1 MPQQPAR
8 HPHELDFEQRRAHIA
23 RHQRATDITAWGQL
37 LLHLPNFT
45 ASLLLITGISVT
57 LFDNA
62 PWIPV
67 AVWIASGAL
76 VFHRPTESFFA
87 TNFLHLRRPSAA
99 EAARLGPIWRE
110 VTLRAGI
117 DGANYELWIEESD
130 GLNAYAAAGHI
141 VGVTRFSLDRL
152 PSGQLAGVL
161 AHELGHHTG
170 GHAWSG
176 LLGFWYALPGRFAW
190 VVVRKVVLGLMVV
203 SSYISPLVTGALA
216 LVLGCG
222 LVSIVTTAWFIVL
235 PVLLAPYLLAGV
247 SRQAE
252 LRADRH
258 AAALGFA
265 PMLVEVLEAMHAEGE
280 AQTAALHAVGRAPR
294 RPGTLAKL
302 LSSHPDLHTRLHHL
316 QRHLPPGPS
325 GH

>member
-1 MPQQPAR
+1 M
-8 HPHELDFEQRRAHIA
+8 DFEQRRAHIA
-23 RHQRATDITAWGQL
+23 AHQRATDITAWGQL
-37 LLHLPNFT
+37 LFHLPNFV
-45 ASLLLITGISVT
+45 ASLLLIAGISVT
-57 LFDNA
+57 LLGDA
-62 PWIPV
+62 YWI
-67 AVWIASGAL
+67 ALIVWTASGAL

-87 TNFLHLRRPSAA
+87 TYFLHLRRPSPA

-110 VTLRAGI
+110 VTLRAGV
-117 DGANYELWIEESD
+117 DGGNYELWIEESD
-130 GLNAYAAAGHI
+130 DVNAYAAAGHI

-152 PSGQLAGVL
+152 PSGQLAAVL

-190 VVVRKVVLGLMVV
+190 VVVRKVARALIVV
-203 SSYISPLVTGALA
+203 SSFLSPPVTALIALA
-216 LVLGCG
+216 LGCG
-222 LVSIVTTAWFIVL
+222 LVGFVATAWFIVL

-265 PMLVEVLEAMHAEGE
+265 PMLVEVFGAMQAQEAARE
-280 AQTAALHAVGRAPR
+280 AAHLAAGGAPH

-302 LSSHPDLHTRLHHL
+302 LSSHPDLHMRVHHL
-316 QRHLPPGPS
+316 QQGPPR
-325 GH
+325 